1 MAPIFFMLI
10 FGIMIYGYYFLT
22 LGLVHHIAY
31 EAARASVSGLT
42 DDERSSLAHARAAI
56 LIGELNHVLDTSAIT
71 VDAAPAGTG
80 IYAVTVHYN
89 FSVAQFIGGATSIL
103 PLPPS
108 NQSATVEL
116 SHGGY

>member
-1 MAPIFFMLI
+1 
-10 FGIMIYGYYFLT
+10 MIYGYYFLT

-42 DDERSSLAHARAAI
+42 DDERSSLAQARASQ
-56 LIGELNHVLDTSAIT
+56 LIGELSHVLDTTAIT
-71 VDAAPAGTG
+71 VDAAPAQTG
-80 IYAVTVHYN
+80 VYGVTVHYT
-89 FSVAQFIGGATSIL
+89 FSVSKFIGGATSIL

-108 NQSATVEL
+108 DQSATVEL